1 MMTIEEIDADELKRR
16 MDAEDNS
23 VLYDI
28 RSEAEVAQG
37 ILPNSEFLPM
47 HLIPLKMQDFPDD
60 KEIILYC
67 RSGARSYH
75 ACAYLMQQ
83 GISNVINLR
92 GGIISWAHSGY
103 EITTRAA

>member
-1 MMTIEEIDADELKRR
+1 MMVEEIDVAELKRR
-16 MDAEDNS
+16 MDNTDDF

-37 ILPNSEFLPM
+37 ILPGSEFLPM
-47 HLIPLKMQDFPDD
+47 HLIPLKMNDFPKD
-60 KEIILYC
+60 KDVILYC

-83 GISNVINLR
+83 GISNVINVR
-92 GGIISWAHSGY
+92 GGIISWAQNGF
-103 EITTRAA
+103 EIASRAA

>member
-16 MDAEDNS
+16 MDAEDNF

-47 HLIPLKMQDFPDD
+47 HLIPLKMQDF
-60 KEIILYC
+60 
-67 RSGARSYH
+67 
-75 ACAYLMQQ
+75 
-83 GISNVINLR
+83 
-92 GGIISWAHSGY
+92 
-103 EITTRAA
+103 